1 MWLVCKLMYGFRHYF
16 GFILFNLAF
25 ILGCFVISVIGLLT
39 AIVSRRACHWWV
51 AVYGR
56 YVNLLLRCFSGIN
69 IQIEGG
75 AHLPIN
81 QELQETGV
89 SKTGPYVVLSNHQ
102 SAWETF
108 AFQYYFYPLVTIL
121 KKELLL
127 IPFWGWALRLL
138 HPIVLDRR
146 QKRQALIR
154 VIRQGRK
161 SLEQGYH
168 ILIFPEGTRYTPPQ
182 SGNFSRSGVSLACAM
197 GCPLLLVAH
206 NAGLHWP
213 AKKWVHRPGT
223 IRMIVSKPVATAG
236 RSVDAVYQEAVG
248 WIEQQLAVLNQH

>member
-1 MWLVCKLMYGFRHYF
+1 MHWFRRYF

-25 ILGCFVISVIGLLT
+25 ILGCFMISIIGLLT
-39 AIVSRRACHWWV
+39 ALFSRRTCHWWV

-56 YVNLLLRCFSGIN
+56 YVNLLLRCFSGIDV
-69 IQIEGG
+69 QIEGKEYM
-75 AHLPIN
+75 PVN
-81 QELQETGV
+81 QGTQAQTG
-89 SKTGPYVVLSNHQ
+89 SHKTGPYVVLSNHQ

-108 AFQYYFYPLVTIL
+108 AFQCYFYPLVTVL

-138 HPIVLDRR
+138 HPIVLDRG
-146 QKRQALIR
+146 QKRQALIQ

-168 ILIFPEGTRYTPPQ
+168 ILIFPEGTRYTPPK
-182 SGNFSRSGVSLACAM
+182 SGRFSRSGVSLACAM

-206 NAGLHWP
+206 NAGWYWP
-213 AKKWVHRPGT
+213 AKKWVHQPGT
-223 IRMIVSKPVATAG
+223 IRMIVSKPVATTG
-236 RSVDAVYQEAVG
+236 KSVDAVYQEAVS
-248 WIEQQLAVLNQH
+248 WIEQQQAVLNQR